1 MFWRTGIF
9 KAIFTHIFLLLIFAS
24 PSALAC
30 PGAADAMNK
39 IVNAAVDGKKTPNI
53 NAKVFSNAT
62 DDLGEFTEVLV
73 EGNKLKMYKNGRL
86 VDVDP
91 KDVKTIRAFAKDAQG
106 RRVHT
111 FVASQEKGQEAVS
124 SFFKNIDSGKIS
136 PDDARALGNN
146 FQKMSEADQAT
157 LVGGIENKLRRG
169 EQITEAEFLIAVK
182 GTPGFRTVP
191 GPPPHLADI
200 QKAFRSGNLDEAV
213 DILAKSWKVHDA
225 STETQGRVARIAKLL
240 ADNKGN
246 RPVSA
251 LTDLGSS
258 GKLPAK
264 AGGAVDNPPAIIPG
278 KGVAPT
284 QTKAPA
290 LGKPPGKGVEPYVH
304 NGQVMPRDN
313 PVEVFVPKAKLES
326 PAIDGKFT
334 VVDDPALVLK
344 ADNAKPVGGN
354 VPPKLVAPE
363 QPKLLPAPKSP
374 PPPPIKPV
382 PYIKPNPPA
391 EIIRPVLYSPSG
403 AAIKPSF
410 TSRYLAYLKK
420 NKIKL
425 AKIGAGIAGTILAAC
440 IINKKVYDKECIDRT
455 TRYVKDPANSKEDRL
470 KGAKI
475 VITTTKNEDRS
486 VSCEWSI
493 VVKGEDGE
501 DGPVNLTSDLFN
513 QLEANHPKPAKFTW
527 GDLTV
532 GKEKDTDK
540 ELTKEEVDSIILNAE
555 SLVTNE
561 EGNSVGVSCMKG
573 DIPDQPCVLPEA
585 IAVYSSAKLVMP
597 ASLKGPGGEE
607 IDSSNECNN
616 RLEKDPKPRVED
628 PKPAATSPS
637 STNDLPPGKKEE
649 KKEEKEEEK
658 EEDECE
664 TTDTDSD
671 LPWYE
676 AEKENCEKPPA
687 QRVIDPFNILQG
699 NDGVKQPL
707 VPPQP
712 IVVPP
717 SNFPPYVTPG
727 YY

>member
-1 MFWRTGIF
+1 M
-9 KAIFTHIFLLLIFAS
+9 
-24 PSALAC
+24 AC

-53 NAKVFSNAT
+53 NAKVFSNAS

-73 EGNKLKMYKNGRL
+73 EGNKLKMYKNGQL

-106 RRVHT
+106 RRVHS

-136 PDDARALGNN
+136 PQDAKALGNN

-200 QKAFRSGNLDEAV
+200 QKAFRSGNLDESI
-213 DILAKSWKVHDA
+213 DILSKSWKVHDA

-246 RPVSA
+246 RPVSV

-264 AGGAVDNPPAIIPG
+264 AGGAIDDINPPTIIPG
-278 KGVAPT
+278 KSVAPT
-284 QTKAPA
+284 QTKTPA
-290 LGKPPGKGVEPYVH
+290 LGKPPETGVAPYVH
-304 NGQVMPRDN
+304 KSQIMPKEN
-313 PVEVFVPKAKLES
+313 PVEVFIPKPKLES

-334 VVDDPALVLK
+334 VVDDPALILK
-344 ADNAKPVGGN
+344 ADAAKPVGVK

-363 QPKLLPAPKSP
+363 PPKLLPAPKAP
-374 PPPPIKPV
+374 VAPVAPKPKV
-382 PYIKPNPPA
+382 IPSDNSVFIVTPKGVVFKP
-391 EIIRPVLYSPSG
+391 
-403 AAIKPSF
+403 
-410 TSRYLAYLKK
+410 TLKNRFINWVK
-420 NKIKL
+420 TNKIKSTL
-425 AKIGAGIAGTILAAC
+425 IGGATGAVIMGSILELCKKAKEYNPSCWDYYFNLFDETDEDI
-440 IINKKVYDKECIDRT
+440 KDKF
-455 TRYVKDPANSKEDRL
+455 

-475 VITTTKNEDRS
+475 RMERVTEDDKSIACHWKIDLKDPDSDEYRALDANLIQSLSTGDDKMFEFKWTGIDLPETPADAKES
-486 VSCEWSI
+486 VLDNVNSRLEDSSKGVTCY
-493 VVKGEDGE
+493 GEDKSPDNPCILPAPYALNKE
-501 DGPVNLTSDLFN
+501 VNIQMPAILVDSEGKTIDTNAQCNN
-513 QLEANHPKPAKFTW
+513 QNNNGVVPKPVP
-527 GDLTV
+527 TV
-532 GKEKDTDK
+532 IPTPGATP
-540 ELTKEEVDSIILNAE
+540 A
-555 SLVTNE
+555 VTPTPT
-561 EGNSVGVSCMKG
+561 ST
-573 DIPDQPCVLPEA
+573 PE
-585 IAVYSSAKLVMP
+585 P
-597 ASLKGPGGEE
+597 E
-607 IDSSNECNN
+607 
-616 RLEKDPKPRVED
+616 
-628 PKPAATSPS
+628 
-637 STNDLPPGKKEE
+637 
-649 KKEEKEEEK
+649 EEEK